1 MSTGVMLPQDV
12 SFGVFGLGNKQYE
25 HFAAVG
31 KQVHKA
37 LRSLGAA
44 AVVRRGDGDDDA
56 DIDED
61 FDNWRGDLIKALD
74 DSPLVGVKVR
84 CRLPTCSIAQ
94 WLCSRP

>member
-1 MSTGVMLPQDV
+1 MRLQDV

-31 KQVHKA
+31 KHVHSA
-37 LRSLGAA
+37 LLSLGAA

-61 FDNWRGDLIKALD
+61 FENWRGDLIKALD
-74 DSPLVGVKVR
+74 DSPLVALKVLH
-84 CRLPTCSIAQ
+84 CLLLITSHDA
-94 WLCSRP
+94 SS